1 MKLKF
6 TSVWSLFQPPNLIS
20 LHPIYFANA
29 LCSHITTS
37 FLELEKHKA
46 VNKSQDMNTNSHSL
60 K

>member
-6 TSVWSLFQPPNLIS
+6 TSVWSLFQYPTLFPS
-20 LHPIYFANA
+20 PYFANA

-37 FLELEKHKA
+37 FLQLEKHEA
-46 VNKSQDMNTNSHSL
+46 VNKSQDMNTSSRSL

>member
-1 MKLKF
+1 MKLNSQVCGLYF
-6 TSVWSLFQPPNLIS
+6 STQPYF

-37 FLELEKHKA
+37 FLQLEKHKA
-46 VNKSQDMNTNSHSL
+46 VNKSQDINTSSRSL